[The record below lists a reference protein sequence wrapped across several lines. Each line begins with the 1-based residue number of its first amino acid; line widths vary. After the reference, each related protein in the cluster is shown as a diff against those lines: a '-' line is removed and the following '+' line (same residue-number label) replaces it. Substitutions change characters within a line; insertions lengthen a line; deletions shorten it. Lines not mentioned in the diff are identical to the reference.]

1 LSSVNIR
8 GKVLVD
14 NFKGS
19 YDAVTYL
26 SKNGYKKIAYL
37 SGPLNTKTASER
49 LKGYKQALID
59 NKLIYDPKTVKC
71 GEYKIEWG
79 QMGVDSLLAEK
90 ADFDSIFCGND
101 LIAVGAMKQLKN
113 HKIRVPEDI
122 GIMGYDDIYMS
133 SYVEPSLTTVKQ
145 PIYQMGYKAMELMLN
160 ILKSSNKETSQE
172 IKTII
177 LDTEIVERNS
187 IKRKV

>member
-1 LSSVNIR
+1 
-8 GKVLVD
+8 
-14 NFKGS
+14 
-19 YDAVTYL
+19 
-26 SKNGYKKIAYL
+26 
-37 SGPLNTKTASER
+37 
-49 LKGYKQALID
+49 
-59 NKLIYDPKTVKC
+59 
-71 GEYKIEWG
+71 
-79 QMGVDSLLAEK
+79 
-90 ADFDSIFCGND
+90 
-101 LIAVGAMKQLKN
+101 MKQLKN

-145 PIYQMGYKAMELMLN
+145 PIYQMGYKAMELLLN